1 MHDYLIQFALLR
13 DRAFREPD
21 NQALFRSLLFCSEL
35 TGNHTECR
43 ELYTAVLDRHPYCCY
58 AWYNLGW
65 ALLSLDEPDEALEAF
80 EYAYITQPYFEE
92 AYKACAELATRQGFH
107 RRALLCYVEMNDH
120 AEADSH
126 ILARMGECHL
136 RLGDV
141 RTAKKM
147 CRLALKLDP
156 YHAGACY
163 QMAACYIAE
172 KDYRQAVRW
181 LQEALQND
189 DDCADYHSLLA
200 LAYRQLGHPDKALHH
215 YWKVVEITPEEPDA
229 WLQLAEFLLAGG
241 EVSEACETLEQALEN
256 AHNAE
261 LLYCAAA
268 CRFLTGDRLSAV
280 ATLQKALV
288 ADAER
293 RSDIFRWAP
302 ALRDDAEVQGLLR
315 IYT

>member
-21 NQALFRSLLFCSEL
+21 NQALFRTLLFCSEL
-35 TGNHTECR
+35 SGNHAESR
-43 ELYTAVLDRHPYCCY
+43 SLYTAVLDRHPYCCY

-92 AYKACAELATRQGFH
+92 AYKACAELAAQRGFH
-107 RRALLCYVEMNDH
+107 RRALLTYVEMNDH

-126 ILARMGECHL
+126 VLARMGECHL

-156 YHAGACY
+156 YHAESCF
-163 QMAACYIAE
+163 QMAACHIAE
-172 KDYRQAVRW
+172 KDYRQATRW
-181 LQEALQND
+181 LQEAIQND
-189 DDCADYHSLLA
+189 DRRADFHSQLA
-200 LAYRQLGHPDKALHH
+200 TTYRQLGQSDKALHH
-215 YWKVVEITPEEPDA
+215 FWRAIEIAPEEAAA
-229 WLQLAEFLLAGG
+229 WLQIAEFLLATGDLR
-241 EVSEACETLEQALEN
+241 EACETLEQALEN
-256 AHNAE
+256 AHSAE

-268 CRFLTGDRLSAV
+268 CRFLCGDRPSAV
-280 ATLQKALV
+280 STLQQALL
-288 ADAER
+288 ADADR

-302 ALRDDAEVQGLLR
+302 TLRDDIEVQGLLR
-315 IYT
+315 IYS